1 LRALRIFE
9 KADKHC
15 LIANSIRTERT
26 LEPQV
31 ILCLQGRLV
40 NGETEALRN
49 ALESASN
56 TDAIVLDLARVSTID
71 ARGLGVMLELREV
84 AHTKGIDFRIMNV
97 TKLVSMV
104 LEITCLNSVFEIS
117 SGAEVLSKVPV
128 ASALELERCA

>member
-1 LRALRIFE
+1 MLKVYPKNLG
-9 KADKHC
+9 
-15 LIANSIRTERT
+15 TVT
-26 LEPQV
+26 

-49 ALESASN
+49 AVESASK

-84 AHTKGIDFRIMNV
+84 AHAKGIDFRIMNV

-104 LEITCLNSVFEIS
+104 FEITCLNSVFEICS
-117 SGAEVLSKVPV
+117 EAEVLSKVPV
-128 ASALELERCA
+128 ASALELARCA